1 MITVHRRKE
10 PAPDQR
16 RTVRL
21 EGREIGSPVSLFL
34 VDVEPGRG
42 SELHSHPYTE
52 TWIVQKGEAEF
63 TVGEETVHGSA
74 GDVVVGP
81 AHVPHRFTNV
91 GTGRL
96 EIVAIHPSATIQQID
111 VQGVAPRHS

>member
-1 MITVHRRKE
+1 MITVRHCKK

-42 SELHSHPYTE
+42 SELHIHPYTE
-52 TWIVQKGEAEF
+52 TWIIQSGEAEF
-63 TVGEETVHGSA
+63 TVGEETLHGSA

-96 EIVAIHPSATIQQID
+96 EIVAIHPSATIQQIN
-111 VQGVAPRHS
+111 VQSVMPHHS

>member
-1 MITVHRRKE
+1 MITIRRRKE

-21 EGREIGSPVSLFL
+21 EGHEIGSPVSLFL

-42 SELHSHPYTE
+42 SELHIHPYAE
-52 TWIVQKGEAEF
+52 TWIVQSGEAEF
-63 TVGEETVHGSA
+63 KVGEETVYGSA

-96 EIVAIHPSATIQQID
+96 ELVAIHPSATIQQIN
-111 VQGVAPRHS
+111 VQGVLPGHC